1 MKKAGLLTLF
11 LVVFNSGYHAQM
23 KPLPKIESGVS
34 YELAQFRKNTLNEI
48 KYELNLKIPESK
60 SERISGSE
68 VITFNYKKQNE
79 APLQIDFKEETSSL
93 LSVSVNGQSIKAVLE
108 NEHVIIEAKYLKS
121 GFNQINIAFL
131 AGNGALNRRDG
142 YLYALFVPDRA
153 RTMFPCFDQPDLK
166 ANYSLT
172 LTIPEKWSAIT
183 NGKLKETK
191 IQEAQKT
198 LRFDQSDL
206 LPTYLFS
213 FAAGDFKNHT
223 EKISQQDSRILYR
236 ETDSVKIKNSMDS
249 IFTLY
254 RNSLSYYEKWTGIKH
269 PFQKH
274 GLVVIPDFQFGGME
288 HPGAILFQNSTL
300 FLDTNATQN
309 QLNNRSNLIAHEV
322 AHLWFGDM
330 VTMNWFNDVWMK
342 EVFANFMAD
351 KSTGASSDK
360 MVYDLKFLT
369 GHFPAAYSVDRTL
382 GANPIRQVLDNLQ
395 NAGMM
400 YGPIIYD
407 KAPIMMRQLELLI
420 GEENFQK
427 GVSEYLT
434 KYAYSNASWPD
445 LITILDKHTPEDLQ
459 SWNKVWVNDPG
470 RPVIDYDIQYKGNTI
485 KEFAISQKPEYGKEQ
500 KYWPQAFQISLFY
513 ADKVE
518 TVNVK
523 LDGKEQNISELK
535 GKKKPLFI
543 LQNSSGIGY
552 GVFKTD
558 KAMMSEFSLVKDPI
572 NRASAYI
579 SLYENMLNGSGVNP
593 QDLLHFFAEQLPK
606 ENTELNLRLITG
618 YISTIYWDFLSENTR
633 LKESGNIE
641 NTLWKTLQVQTAKNN
656 KKIIFDGYQ
665 GIFQSQQ
672 AYDNL
677 YTIWKSQTPPKDISL
692 NDDDFTNL
700 ALALSLRNTNNNDL
714 LQEQL
719 TRIKNP
725 DRVNR
730 FKIIMKA
737 ASSDQKIRDDFF
749 KGLMQ
754 KQNRANE
761 SAVGSALGYLHHPL
775 RQQTS
780 IHYLSNTLEVLQE
793 IQKTG
798 AIFFPDNWLRST
810 FSNYQAPE
818 AFDIVNQ
825 FLLKNPDYNPILKN
839 KILQATDNLKRAQV
853 LVK

>member
-1 MKKAGLLTLF
+1 MKKGVLALCF
-11 LVVFNSGYHAQM
+11 VIFSSSYHTQVTS
-23 KPLPKIESGVS
+23 LPKIESGVS
-34 YELAQFRKNTLNEI
+34 YELAQLRKNTLSEI
-48 KYELNLKIPESK
+48 KYELSLKIPESK
-60 SERISGSE
+60 SERISGTE
-68 VITFNYKKQNE
+68 VLSFNYKKQNE
-79 APLQIDFKEETSSL
+79 APLQIDFKEEASSL
-93 LSVSVNGQSIKAVLE
+93 VSVSVNGQMTKSVLE

-121 GFNQINIAFL
+121 GFNQINFTFL

-153 RTMFPCFDQPDLK
+153 RTMFPCFDQPNLK
-166 ANYSLT
+166 ANYSLD
-172 LTIPEKWSAIT
+172 LTIPEKWSAIA
-183 NGKLKETK
+183 NGKLKETS
-191 IQEAQKT
+191 IQQGQKT
-198 LRFDQSDL
+198 LKFNQSDL

-213 FAAGDFKNHT
+213 FAAGDFKTST
-223 EKISQQDSRILYR
+223 EKIGEQDSRLLYR

-249 IFTLY
+249 IFSLY
-254 RNSLSYYEKWTGIKH
+254 RNSLAYFEKWTDIPH

-274 GLVVIPDFQFGGME
+274 GMIAVPDFQFGGME

-300 FLDTNATQN
+300 FLDQNATQN

-360 MVYDLKFLT
+360 SVYDLKFLT
-369 GHFPAAYSVDRTL
+369 THFPAAYGVDRTL

-400 YGPIIYD
+400 YGPIIYN

-420 GEENFQK
+420 GEENFKK
-427 GVSEYLT
+427 GVGEYLK
-434 KYAYSNASWPD
+434 KYAYNNASWPD
-445 LITILDKHTPEDLQ
+445 LIAILDNHTPEDLQ

-470 RPVIDYDIQYKGNTI
+470 RPVIDYDVKYKDNTI
-485 KEFAISQKPEYGKEQ
+485 EHFSLSQHPEYGKDQ
-500 KYWPQAFQISLFY
+500 KLWPQEFQLSLFY
-513 ADKVE
+513 TDRVEKVSI
-518 TVNVK
+518 K
-523 LDGKEQNISELK
+523 LSKKQQEVPALK
-535 GKKKPLFI
+535 GKAKPLFI

-558 KAMMSEFSLVKDPI
+558 KAVMTNFSVVKDPI
-572 NRASAYI
+572 NRASIYI
-579 SLYENMLNGSGVNP
+579 SLYENMLNGSEVTP
-593 QDLLHFFAEQLPK
+593 QDLLDFFAGQLST

-618 YISTIYWDFLSENTR
+618 YIATIYWEFLPENIR
-633 LKESGNIE
+633 LKESENIE
-641 NTLWKTLQVQTAKNN
+641 NILWKALQAQTAKNN
-656 KKIIFDGYQ
+656 KKILFDGYQ

-677 YTIWKSQTPPKDISL
+677 YTIWKSQTPPKEVSL
-692 NDDDFTNL
+692 NDEDFTSL
-700 ALALSLRNTNNNDL
+700 TLSLSLRNNSNNDL

-730 FKIIMKA
+730 FKIIMQA
-737 ASSDQKIRDDFF
+737 ASSDQKVRDDFF
-749 KGLMQ
+749 NGLIQ
-754 KQNRANE
+754 KQNRTNE
-761 SAVGSALGYLHHPL
+761 SAVGAALGYLHHPL

-780 IHYLSNTLEVLQE
+780 IQYLPKSLELLQE

-798 AIFFPDNWLRST
+798 DIFFPDNWLRST
-810 FSNYQAPE
+810 FSNYQNLKALE
-818 AFDIVNQ
+818 TVNQ
-825 FLLKNPDYNPILKN
+825 FLSQHPDYNAILKN
-839 KILQATDNLKRAQV
+839 KILQATDNLKRAQA

>member
-1 MKKAGLLTLF
+1 MKKVRLLALF
-11 LVVFNSGYHAQM
+11 FVVFNSSYHAQM
-23 KPLPKIESGVS
+23 KSLPKIESGVS
-34 YELAQFRKNTLNEI
+34 YELAQFRKNTLRDI

-60 SERISGSE
+60 SERISGTE
-68 VITFNYKKQNE
+68 VLTFNYKKQNE
-79 APLQIDFKEETSSL
+79 ESLLIDFKEDLSSL
-93 LSVSVNGQSIKAVLE
+93 LSVSVNGQAIKPVLE
-108 NEHVIIEAKYLKS
+108 NEHVVIDGKYLKS
-121 GFNQINIAFL
+121 GVNEINFNFL

-153 RTMFPCFDQPDLK
+153 RTMFPCFDQPNLK
-166 ANYSLT
+166 ANYLLT
-172 LTIPEKWSAIT
+172 LTIPEKWSAIA
-183 NGKLKETK
+183 NGKLKETTVG
-191 IQEAQKT
+191 QGQKT
-198 LRFDQSDL
+198 LYFNQSDL

-254 RNSLSYYEKWTGIKH
+254 RNSLAYYEKWTGIKH

-274 GLVVIPDFQFGGME
+274 GLVAIPDFQFGGME

-300 FLDTNATQN
+300 FLDKNATQN

-360 MVYDLKFLT
+360 SAYDLKFLT
-369 GHFPAAYSVDRTL
+369 THFPAAYSVDRTL
-382 GANPIRQVLDNLQ
+382 GANPIRQILDNLQ

-400 YGPIIYD
+400 YGPIIYN

-420 GEENFQK
+420 GEEDFRK
-427 GVSEYLT
+427 GVNEYLT
-434 KYAYSNASWPD
+434 KYAYNNASWPD
-445 LITILDKHTPEDLQ
+445 LISILDNHTPKDLQ

-470 RPVIDYDIQYKGNTI
+470 RPVIDYDLKYKGDKIERFT
-485 KEFAISQKPEYGKEQ
+485 ISQKPEYGKEQ
-500 KYWPQAFQISLFY
+500 KLWPQEFEISLFY
-513 ADKVE
+513 ADKIE
-518 TVNVK
+518 KVNVK
-523 LDGKEQNISELK
+523 LDGKQQEVSELK
-535 GKKKPLFI
+535 GKMKPLFI

-558 KAMMSEFSLVKDPI
+558 QAVTSEFSLMKDPI

-579 SLYENMLNGSGVNP
+579 SLYENMLNGTGANP

-606 ENTELNLRLITG
+606 EKTELNLRLITG
-618 YISTIYWDFLSENTR
+618 YISSIYWNFLSESTR

-641 NTLWKTLQVQTAKNN
+641 NTLWKALQAQTAKNN
-656 KKIIFDGYQ
+656 KKIVFDGYQ
-665 GIFQSQQ
+665 GVFQSQQ

-677 YTIWKSQTPPKDISL
+677 YTIWKSQTPPQDVSL
-692 NDDDFTNL
+692 NDEDFTNL
-700 ALALSLRNTNNNDL
+700 ALALSLRNSNNKDL

-719 TRIKNP
+719 ARIKNP

-730 FKIIMKA
+730 FKIIMQA
-737 ASSDQKIRDDFF
+737 ASSDQKVRDDFF
-749 KGLMQ
+749 NGLMQ
-754 KQNRANE
+754 KQNRTNE

-780 IHYLSNTLEVLQE
+780 IHYLPKALEVLQE

-798 AIFFPDNWLRST
+798 DIFFPDNWLRST
-810 FSNYQAPE
+810 FGSYQNPKALE
-818 AFDIVNQ
+818 VVNQ
-825 FLLKNPDYNPILKN
+825 FLLKNPDYNTILKN
-839 KILQATDNLKRAQV
+839 KILQATDNLRRAEV